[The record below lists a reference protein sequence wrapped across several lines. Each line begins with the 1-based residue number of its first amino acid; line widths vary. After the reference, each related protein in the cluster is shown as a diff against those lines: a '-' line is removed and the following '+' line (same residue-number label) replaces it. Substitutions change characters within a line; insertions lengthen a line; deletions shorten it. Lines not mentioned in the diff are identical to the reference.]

1 MIRVRR
7 ILALCAALSIASAA
21 AANEPQ
27 PAAHGY
33 ALLHDTLGKLERLP
47 AVLYVKLESD
57 ALDELATRLG
67 EHAAEA
73 RADIASYAESHPAIA
88 LDATG
93 LPEADVARRTRTRNA
108 LLAELALSSSSSEFE
123 RLYLLALM
131 NIANQSR
138 HTAAAVADMAPDDAG
153 AELAGTIAER
163 FDADYRAVRELLARE
178 HFRAEGSE

>member
-1 MIRVRR
+1 MIRLRR
-7 ILALCAALSIASAA
+7 ILALCAALSVASAA

-108 LLAELALSSSSSEFE
+108 LLAELALSSGSEFE

-153 AELAGTIAER
+153 AELAGTIAAR